1 MKTIVI
7 KLRTVIS
14 IFALSIFISNSTATA
29 QSLKPNQ
36 LKPSITIS
44 GTSTLHDWESIVE
57 SPKGEYVFD
66 EKTIKSLTLNIPV
79 TSIKSKQEEKLMD
92 KKTYEALD
100 SDKNPTIIFQLTEPA
115 TPVISGSEAQV
126 ILTGN
131 LTIAGITKK
140 ISIKSSGKKNS
151 AGAFQFSGVVPLK
164 MSDYKIKPPV
174 AMLGLI
180 KTGDAINIKFDV
192 TIPQQSLLA
201 TY

>member
-1 MKTIVI
+1 MKTIEN
-7 KLRTVIS
+7 KLMTLFSIS
-14 IFALSIFISNSTATA
+14 AILLFSSVAAA
-29 QSLKPNQ
+29 QSLKPNP
-36 LKPSITIS
+36 LKPTITIS
-44 GTSTLHDWESIVE
+44 GTSTLHDWESFVE

-66 EKTIKSLTLNIPV
+66 EKTIKSLTINIPV

-92 KKTYEALD
+92 KKTYEALN
-100 SDKNPTIIFQLTEPA
+100 SDKNPTILFQLTEPA
-115 TPVISGSEAQV
+115 TPVINGSEAQV

-151 AGAFQFSGVVPLK
+151 TGAYQFSGVVPLK

>member
-14 IFALSIFISNSTATA
+14 IFALSIFVSNSTATA

-100 SDKNPTIIFQLTEPA
+100 SDKNPTIVFQLTEPA
-115 TPVISGSEAQV
+115 TPVINGSEAQV

>member
-180 KTGDAINIKFDV
+180 KTGDVINIKFDV

>member
-1 MKTIVI
+1 MKTIVN
-7 KLRTVIS
+7 KLRTL
-14 IFALSIFISNSTATA
+14 LSISAILLSGSVASA
-29 QSLKPNQ
+29 QSLKPNPI
-36 LKPSITIS
+36 KPTITIS

-92 KKTYEALD
+92 KKTYEALN

-115 TPVISGSEAQV
+115 TPLINGSEAQV
-126 ILTGN
+126 TLTGN

-151 AGAFQFSGVVPLK
+151 SGAFQFTGVVPLK

-180 KTGDAINIKFDV
+180 KTGDAINIMFDV

>member
-115 TPVISGSEAQV
+115 TPVISGSETQV

-180 KTGDAINIKFDV
+180 KTGDVINIKFDV